1 MKIDIGVVSM
11 KRVCVIGA
19 GPGGYV
25 AAIRLAQLG
34 AEVHLIERDRVGG
47 TCLNRGC
54 IPTKTL
60 FRTAEIMHEMKRAEE
75 FGIEAV
81 SSKVDYPKL
90 YERKEKIVDTLIGGI
105 EQLLKSYP
113 NIKFYEGIAKV
124 LDKNKVQVLPKDA
137 SFMLDLCEG
146 CMDGG
151 CGCYNP
157 EEFKIEEIGELDAII
172 IANGSKPQMTETV
185 GVELEGVI
193 TSDDLLALKE
203 LPKRLIVV
211 GGGVIGLEFAS
222 IYKELGSEVVVLAS
236 RILKNADQ
244 EISKR
249 LAPMLKKQGI
259 ELFNDVRAKSIEK
272 KDEWL
277 KVVAAYKKNGETFE
291 VEGDY
296 VLIASGRGPVYDGLP
311 LDSLGIEYDAKG
323 IIVNKDFETSVP
335 GIYAIGDIVKDNP
348 QLAHVASAQ
357 AEYVAEIIMGHE
369 PDINLEIYPNCV
381 FTLNE
386 VAHAGYT
393 EEELKEKGIA
403 YKSSK
408 FNFAANGKAL
418 CLGDGNGL
426 VKMLADENGR
436 LLGAHIIGPHAN
448 DLIAEC
454 TLALANNMSVDDV
467 LRSIHAH
474 PTLTETVLEATAGLF
489 GKAIHI
495 AKPKK

>member
-1 MKIDIGVVSM
+1 MKKVA
-11 KRVCVIGA
+11 VIGA

-34 AEVHLIERDRVGG
+34 AEVHLIEKDRVGG

-60 FRTAEIMHEMKRAEE
+60 FRTAEIMHEMRRAEE

-81 SSKVDYPKL
+81 SSKVDYGKL
-90 YERKEKIVDTLIGGI
+90 YERKEKIVDTLTGGI

-113 NIKFYEGIAKV
+113 NITFYRGMAKII
-124 LDKNKVQVLPKDA
+124 DRNRIEVLPVEAAHTKEDK
-137 SFMLDLCEG
+137 SELIEGLDS
-146 CMDGG
+146 
-151 CGCYNP
+151 
-157 EEFKIEEIGELDAII
+157 IVIS
-172 IANGSKPQMTETV
+172 NGSKPQMTETV
-185 GVELEGVI
+185 GVDLEGVI

-259 ELFNDVRAKSIEK
+259 ELYNDVRARSIERTDK
-272 KDEWL
+272 WL

-291 VEGDY
+291 VGGDY

-311 LDSLGIEYDAKG
+311 LEALGIEHDDKG
-323 IIVNKDFETSVP
+323 IIVNHNFETTAPS
-335 GIYAIGDIVKDNP
+335 IYAIGDIVKDNP

-357 AEYVAEIIMGHE
+357 AEYVAEYIMGHK
-369 PDINLEIYPNCV
+369 PDINLEMYPNCV

-386 VAHAGYT
+386 VAHVGYT
-393 EEELKEKGIA
+393 EEELKAKGLA
-403 YKSSK
+403 YKASK

-426 VKMLADENGR
+426 VKILADEEGK

-454 TLALANNMSVDDV
+454 TLALANNMGVQDV
-467 LRSIHAH
+467 LRAIHAH

-489 GKAIHI
+489 GQAIHI
-495 AKPKK
+495 ARPKK

>member
-1 MKIDIGVVSM
+1 MKKVA
-11 KRVCVIGA
+11 VIGA

-60 FRTAEIMHEMKRAEE
+60 FRTAEIMHELKRAEE
-75 FGIEAV
+75 FGIEKV

-90 YERKEKIVDTLIGGI
+90 YERKENIISTLVGGI
-105 EQLLKSYP
+105 EQLIKSYP
-113 NIKFYEGIAKV
+113 NIKFYAGAAAIA
-124 LDKNKVQVLPKDA
+124 DKNSIVISPNDE
-137 SFMLDLCEG
+137 SE
-146 CMDGG
+146 
-151 CGCYNP
+151 
-157 EEFKIEEIGELDAII
+157 KIEVKGLDSII

-185 GVELEGVI
+185 GVELDGVI
-193 TSDDLLALKE
+193 TSDDLLSLKK
-203 LPKRLIVV
+203 LPERLIVV

-222 IYKELGSEVVVLAS
+222 IYKELGSEVIVLAS
-236 RILKNADQ
+236 RILKNADA

-249 LAPMLKKQGI
+249 LAPMLKKQGM
-259 ELFNDVRAKSIEK
+259 ELYNDVRAKSIEK
-272 KDEWL
+272 TSCGKWL
-277 KVVAAYKKNGETFE
+277 KVTAAYKKTGETFE

-311 LDSLGIEYDAKG
+311 LSDLGIEHDHSG
-323 IIVNKDFETSVP
+323 IIVDENFETTCK
-335 GIYAIGDIVKDNP
+335 GIYAIGDIVKGNP

-357 AEYVAEIIMGHE
+357 AEYAAEIIMGE
-369 PDINLEIYPNCV
+369 KPDIRLDIYPNCV

-393 EEELKEKGIA
+393 EEELKAKGIS
-403 YKSSK
+403 YKASK

-418 CLGDGNGL
+418 CLGEGNGL
-426 VKMLADENGR
+426 VKMLSDENGK

-454 TLALANNMSVDDV
+454 TLALANDMSVEDV

-474 PTLTETVLEATAGLF
+474 PTLTETVLEATAGLL
-489 GKAIHI
+489 GRAIHI
-495 AKPKK
+495 ARPKK

>member
-1 MKIDIGVVSM
+1 MKKVA
-11 KRVCVIGA
+11 VIGA

-34 AEVHLIERDRVGG
+34 ADVHLIERDRVGG

-60 FRTAEIMHEMKRAEE
+60 FRTAEMMHEMNRAGD
-75 FGIEAV
+75 FGIDAAPA
-81 SSKVDYPKL
+81 KVDYDKL
-90 YERKEKIVDTLIGGI
+90 VERKEKVVGTLVGGI
-105 EQLLKSYP
+105 EQLIKSYP
-113 NIKFYEGIAKV
+113 NLVFHVGTAQILEKGKVEVRSNVGANASAESEGAGCCSS
-124 LDKNKVQVLPKDA
+124 DA
-137 SFMLDLCEG
+137 SRET
-146 CMDGG
+146 
-151 CGCYNP
+151 
-157 EEFKIEEIGELDAII
+157 IEDLDAIV
-172 IANGSKPQMTETV
+172 IANGSRPQMTETQ

-193 TSDDLLALKE
+193 TSDDLLSLRV

-236 RILKNADQ
+236 RILKNADA

-249 LAPMLKKQGI
+249 LTPMLKKQGI
-259 ELFNDVRAKSIEK
+259 ELYNDVRAKKIEK
-272 KDEWL
+272 RGDMLLVE
-277 KVVAAYKKNGETFE
+277 AAYKKDGKTFE

-311 LDSLGIEYDAKG
+311 LSELGIEHDEKG
-323 IIVNKDFETSVP
+323 IVVDENFETNVK
-335 GIYAIGDIVKDNP
+335 GIYAIGDIVKGNP

-357 AEYVAEIIMGHE
+357 AEYVAERIMGHQ
-369 PDINLEIYPNCV
+369 PGINLEVYPNCV

-386 VAHAGYT
+386 VAHVGHT

-403 YKSSK
+403 FKASK

-418 CLGDGNGL
+418 CLGDTNGL
-426 VKMLADENGR
+426 VKILAAEDGT

-454 TLALANNMSVDDV
+454 TLAIANGMKAGDV
-467 LRSIHAH
+467 LKAIHAH
-474 PTLTETVLEATAGLF
+474 PTLTETVLEATAGLM
-489 GKAIHI
+489 GTAIHI
-495 AKPKK
+495 AKPRK

>member
-1 MKIDIGVVSM
+1 MKKVA
-11 KRVCVIGA
+11 VIGA

-34 AEVHLIERDRVGG
+34 ADVHLIEKDRVGG

-54 IPTKTL
+54 IPTKAL
-60 FRTAEIMHEMKRAEE
+60 FRTAEIMHEMRRADE
-75 FGIEAV
+75 FGITSVDA
-81 SSKVDYPKL
+81 KVDYDKL
-90 YERKEKIVDTLIGGI
+90 YERKAKVVDTLVGGI
-105 EQLLKSYP
+105 EQLIKSYP
-113 NIKFYEGIAKV
+113 NITFYQGTAKI
-124 LDKNKVQVLPKDA
+124 LDATRVQVIPKGEE
-137 SFMLDLCEG
+137 FMLDMCDG
-146 CMDGG
+146 CSDGG
-151 CGCYNP
+151 CGCFDP
-157 EEFKIEEIGELDAII
+157 SEFKTQTIEGVESII

-185 GVELEGVI
+185 GVDLEGVI

-236 RILKNADQ
+236 RILKNADA

-259 ELFNDVRAKSIEK
+259 ELHNDVRAKSIEK
-272 KDEWL
+272 TDCGKWL
-277 KVVAAYKKNGETFE
+277 KVVAASKKNGETFE

-311 LDSLGIEYDAKG
+311 LDALGIEYDDKG
-323 IIVNKDFETSVP
+323 IVVNKNFETNVV
-335 GIYAIGDIVKDNP
+335 GIYAIGDIVKGNP

-357 AEYVAEIIMGHE
+357 AEYVAEIIMGHQ
-369 PDINLEIYPNCV
+369 PDINLEVYPNCV

-386 VAHAGYT
+386 VAHVGYT

-418 CLGDGNGL
+418 CLGDTNGL
-426 VKMLADENGR
+426 VKVLADENGK

-448 DLIAEC
+448 DLIAEFS
-454 TLALANNMSVDDV
+454 LALGNQMSVQDIT
-467 LRSIHAH
+467 RAIHAH
-474 PTLTETVLEATAGLF
+474 PTLAETVLESSAGIL
-489 GKAIHI
+489 GTAIHM
-495 AKPKK
+495 ARPRK